1 VRILVTG
8 GCGFVGTAL
17 VDHLL
22 DAGAHVIIVD
32 DLSRGRLRPGDE
44 TRDRLTFIPGDI
56 RDHSLLQ
63 QACEQYEVEGV
74 AHLAAMHFIP
84 DCDADP
90 EACLSV
96 NVEGTQSVLDAT
108 LPVDSVRG
116 VVFASTAAVYAPDS
130 GPHSER
136 SKLLPTDV
144 YGMSKLAAE
153 QLVRRASARHGK
165 PAGVARLFNVYGP
178 GETNPHLIPT
188 IFSQASE
195 RGQLSLGNLDTA
207 RDYVFTDDVAKGLS
221 ALMDEVARGRSLLC
235 NLGTGTAISG
245 REVVARVE
253 DLLGT
258 PLEIEV
264 DPTRV
269 RRSDRPTLCA
279 DPAYAGSV
287 LGWRPLT
294 TFAQGLIAA
303 RAEPTQ

>member
-1 VRILVTG
+1 MRILVTG

-22 DAGAHVIIVD
+22 DAGATVVILD
-32 DLSRGRLRPGDE
+32 DLSRGRLRPADKI
-44 TRDRLTFIPGDI
+44 RDRLTFISGDI

-63 QACEQYEVEGV
+63 QVCEQHEVEGV

-90 EACLSV
+90 EACLSI
-96 NVEGTQSVLDAT
+96 NVEGTQSVLEAT

-116 VVFASTAAVYAPDS
+116 LIFASTAAVYAPDS
-130 GPHSER
+130 SPHSER
-136 SKLLPTDV
+136 SKVLPTDV

-153 QLVRRASARHGK
+153 QLVRRASARYGK

-188 IFSQASE
+188 IFSQATE
-195 RGQLSLGNLDTA
+195 GGQLSLGNLDTA
-207 RDYVFTDDVAKGLS
+207 RDYVFTEDVANGLA
-221 ALMDEVARGRSLLC
+221 ALMDEVARGTHLLC
-235 NLGTGTAISG
+235 NFGTGVAISG
-245 REVVARVE
+245 REVVAQVE
-253 DLLGT
+253 ALLGT

-264 DPTRV
+264 DPKKV

-279 DPAYAGSV
+279 DPAYAGSI
-287 LGWRPLT
+287 LGWRPRT

-303 RAEPTQ
+303 KAEPTQ